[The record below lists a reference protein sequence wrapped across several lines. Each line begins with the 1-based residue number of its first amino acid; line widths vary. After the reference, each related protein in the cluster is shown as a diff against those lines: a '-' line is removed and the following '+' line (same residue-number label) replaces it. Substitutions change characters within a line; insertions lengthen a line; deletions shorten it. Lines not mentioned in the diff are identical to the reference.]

1 MTDNNVLRH
10 FDVHVC
16 LVSQQT
22 VPNLFPIMAPEFQPE
37 RVLLCVTDDMK
48 EEAADLRKA
57 ISRYP
62 SVKAEEIRISD
73 PFNIESTF
81 NEISQWLDTRGK
93 ELSSEGLSIALNAT
107 GGTKP
112 MVLGSVYAFDIA
124 GLPVFYYGRGSV
136 ELLRLGKMEKFTL
149 KISKWSLDA
158 YLLAYGYKPASSIS
172 PVLPISDDL
181 KAFADEV
188 IRSKAET
195 EAISQLNFYASE
207 AAKQNSLEYRGFQS
221 DEALDAM
228 LDNAGRWVKVK
239 GGSLVFNSEADRKFL
254 NGGWLEDY
262 AADAC
267 RQIGVKS
274 LAKNLEIISSANGTK
289 NELDVTFILNGIL
302 HIIEVK
308 TRRYK
313 KTDNSSQDVLHKLNS
328 LGQEL
333 GYTKRC
339 LLSLIELPD
348 NLKQRAKDL
357 GIQIISGSQL
367 YELPGAITRWA
378 NQQ

>member
-1 MTDNNVLRH
+1 
-10 FDVHVC
+10 
-16 LVSQQT
+16 
-22 VPNLFPIMAPEFQPE
+22 
-37 RVLLCVTDDMK
+37 
-48 EEAADLRKA
+48 
-57 ISRYP
+57 
-62 SVKAEEIRISD
+62 
-73 PFNIESTF
+73 
-81 NEISQWLDTRGK
+81 
-93 ELSSEGLSIALNAT
+93 
-107 GGTKP
+107 

-367 YELPGAITRWA
+367 YDLPGAIKRWA

>member
-1 MTDNNVLRH
+1 M
-10 FDVHVC
+10 FAWF
-16 LVSQQT
+16 
-22 VPNLFPIMAPEFQPE
+22 PNRPYLTFSPSWPPEFQPE
-37 RVLLCVTDDMK
+37 RALLCVTDDMK

-239 GGSLVFNSEADRKFL
+239 GGRLVFNSEADRKFL
-254 NGGWLEDY
+254 NGGWL
-262 AADAC
+262 
-267 RQIGVKS
+267 
-274 LAKNLEIISSANGTK
+274 
-289 NELDVTFILNGIL
+289 
-302 HIIEVK
+302 K
-308 TRRYK
+308 TMPLMPAVR
-313 KTDNSSQDVLHKLNS
+313 
-328 LGQEL
+328 
-333 GYTKRC
+333 
-339 LLSLIELPD
+339 
-348 NLKQRAKDL
+348 
-357 GIQIISGSQL
+357 SG
-367 YELPGAITRWA
+367 
-378 NQQ
+378 